1 MIKMLCVV
9 PIPLSAQRSCPTKSR
24 CAHLSPW
31 PSALGG
37 CFASRHLAQ
46 VAAHNVGHILQATA
60 TAPQGAWKSELT
72 SYLSFTCKCCGVL
85 QVSLHLLDTASP
97 FAVVLH
103 DEITQHPEHVASD
116 RDDLSIT
123 PRELHFTIAA
133 AGQRLHSS
141 EATLETRKASK
152 VRRKSLRKSKT
163 LAKETLETH

>member
-1 MIKMLCVV
+1 MSYRFRFQRRGLVQQRVDALTSLHGLQHLVDVLLQGTLPRLLRIM
-9 PIPLSAQRSCPTKSR
+9 SATSFRRPQRR
-24 CAHLSPW
+24 RR
-31 PSALGG
+31 ALG
-37 CFASRHLAQ
+37 SQSL
-46 VAAHNVGHILQATA
+46 
-60 TAPQGAWKSELT
+60 
-72 SYLSFTCKCCGVL
+72 LSFTWTCCGVL

-163 LAKETLETH
+163 LALKHIETH